1 MEVIDSFKKKDTKF
15 LSNFYPVTVIYE
27 GERYAAVE
35 DAFQAAKTLDPKE
48 RLLIQLCQTPAE
60 ARKCGRKVTL
70 RADWNDVKGS
80 IMLDLLRQKFRNPKL
95 RELLLGTGE
104 AVLVEGNLHHDNYW
118 GNCKC
123 KKCTEIP
130 GNNQLGK
137 LLMQVRTELF
147 QE

>member
-1 MEVIDSFKKKDTKF
+1 
-15 LSNFYPVTVIYE
+15 
-27 GERYAAVE
+27 
-35 DAFQAAKTLDPKE
+35 
-48 RLLIQLCQTPAE
+48 
-60 ARKCGRKVTL
+60 
-70 RADWNDVKGS
+70 
-80 IMLDLLRQKFRNPKL
+80 MLDLLRQKFRNPKL

-118 GNCKC
+118 GNRKC
-123 KKCTEIP
+123 KKCAEIP